1 MKLNKILTLAA
12 GALLVASCSD
22 IDEQYPQ
29 DNNITAEQLQE
40 ITKVNPERIN
50 ATFSGMFTM
59 MLEPYAVYGESGGRA
74 DDFGYGSMALSQDA
88 EGADLVMM
96 NNNYNWFS
104 TCGAMTSR
112 DASYANPYERY
123 KHPYT
128 QIGVCNQVI
137 ASYPEDTQDK
147 AAIYNMAQARAMRA
161 FAYMQLAPYF
171 AFDCASHPDDLCI
184 PILRDGVD
192 YANNPR
198 ATNKEVWEY
207 IVEDLN
213 YAVEKLAGFERPN
226 KMQIDQNVAY
236 GLRARAN
243 LAMGNWAE
251 AAADAEKAIDNYEP
265 ASIEDVSHPSFCKI
279 DEKNWMWGYIMT
291 EKQVLGDAGY
301 ATVASWI
308 SSFSWNGY
316 AAATENT
323 PMINVLL
330 YDKIPATDVRKGWWL
345 NANKQSPLLD
355 GLEWGTT
362 GVKGQAIPGWEDP
375 DGNKVPFPAYANV
388 KFGMKSGIGSTT
400 NNNDWPFMRV
410 EEMYLI
416 RAEGLAKSNREQE
429 ARDLLNFFVQN
440 YRDPSYRC
448 DMSSRSLADEIW
460 FQRRIE
466 LWGEGFF
473 TADMKRL
480 GKPLVRFHGEE
491 QESNVPDAFKF
502 NMQANDGWLNMRFS
516 KYEYEYN
523 MAIVDNKGGSLP
535 ESGQEPALR
544 DGVTD

>member
-12 GALLVASCSD
+12 GALIVASCSD

-29 DNNITAEQLQE
+29 GNSLTAEQLQE
-40 ITKVNPERIN
+40 TIEANPERIN
-50 ATFSGMFTM
+50 ATFTGMFSM
-59 MLEPYAVYGESGGRA
+59 MCKPYAVNGSSQRA

-88 EGADLVMM
+88 EGADLLLMD
-96 NNNYNWFS
+96 NNYNWFS
-104 TCGAMTSR
+104 TCGEFSSR
-112 DASYANPYERY
+112 DASYANPYQRY

-128 QIGVCNQVI
+128 QVGICNQVI

-147 AAIYNMAQARAMRA
+147 AAIYNIAQARAMRA

-171 AFDCASHPDDLCI
+171 AFDCVNNPDALCI

-207 IVEDLN
+207 IIEDLN
-213 YAVEKLAGFERPN
+213 YAVKNLAGFERPN
-226 KMQIDQNVAY
+226 KMQIDQDVAF

-243 LAMGNWAE
+243 LAMGNWK
-251 AAADAEKAIDNYEP
+251 AAANDADTVLQHNKFTP
-265 ASIEDVSHPSFCKI
+265 ASIEEVSHPAFCKI
-279 DEKNWMWGYIMT
+279 EERNWMWGFIMT
-291 EKQVLGDAGY
+291 EKMANDGAY
-301 ATVASWI
+301 ATVSSWI
-308 SSFSWNGY
+308 SAFSWNGY
-316 AAATENT
+316 AAATENV

-330 YDKIPATDVRKGWWL
+330 YNKIPETDVRKGWWL
-345 NANKQSPLLD
+345 NADKQSPLLE

-362 GVKGQAIPGWEDP
+362 GVKGQAIVDWEDP

-400 NNNDWPFMRV
+400 NNNDWPFMRI

-416 RAEGLAKSNREQE
+416 KAEGLAKSGDEGG
-429 ARDLLNFFVQN
+429 ARDILNTFVQT
-440 YRDPSYRC
+440 YRDPAYKC
-448 DMSSRSLADEIW
+448 EMSSRSLADEIW
-460 FQRRIE
+460 FQRRVE

-491 QESNVPDAFKF
+491 KESNVPDAFKF

-523 MAIVDNKGGSLP
+523 IGIVDNKGGNLP
-535 ESGQEPALR
+535 EAGQEPALR

>member
-12 GALLVASCSD
+12 GALLVASCND

-29 DNNITAEQLQE
+29 DNNITADQLQE
-40 ITKVNPERIN
+40 TTQANPERIN

-59 MLEPYAVYGESGGRA
+59 MMEPYAVSGASQGRA
-74 DDFGYGSMALSQDA
+74 DDFGYGSMAVSQDA
-88 EGADLVMM
+88 EGADFIMM
-96 NNNYNWFS
+96 DNDYNWFS
-104 TCGAMTSR
+104 TCGEMSSR
-112 DASYANPYERY
+112 DASYANPLQRY

-128 QIGVCNQVI
+128 QIGICNQVI
-137 ASYPEDTQDK
+137 ASYPEDTQDQ
-147 AAIYNMAQARAMRA
+147 AAIYNMAQAHAMRA

-207 IVEDLN
+207 IIEDLD
-213 YAVEKLAGFERPN
+213 YAVKNLAGFERPN
-226 KMQIDQNVAY
+226 KMQIDQKVAY

-243 LAMGNWAE
+243 LAMGNWK
-251 AAADAEKAIDNYEP
+251 AAADDADEAMKGYEP
-265 ASIEDVSHPSFCKI
+265 ASIEEVSHPTFCKI
-279 DEKNWMWGYIMT
+279 DEHNWMWGYIMT
-291 EKQVLGDAGY
+291 DKQVTGDAGY
-301 ATVASWI
+301 ASVASWI
-308 SSFSWNGY
+308 SAFSWNGY
-316 AAATENT
+316 AAATENV

-330 YDKIPATDVRKGWWL
+330 YNKIPATDVRKHWWL
-345 NANKQSPLLD
+345 DANKQSPLLD

-362 GVKGQAIPGWEDP
+362 GVKGQAIADWVDP
-375 DGNKVPFPAYANV
+375 DGNKLKFPAYGNV
-388 KFGMKSGIGSTT
+388 KFGMKAGIGSTT
-400 NNNDWPFMRV
+400 NSSDWPFMRV

-416 RAEGLAKSNREQE
+416 KAEGLAKSGNEKE
-429 ARDLLNFFVQN
+429 ARDVLEYFVKN
-440 YRDPSYRC
+440 YRDPSY
-448 DMSSRSLADEIW
+448 SSSASTRSLADEIW
-460 FQRRIE
+460 FQRRVE

-480 GKPLVRFHGEE
+480 GKPLVRFHADVDT
-491 QESNVPDAFKF
+491 NVPDAFKF
-502 NMQANDGWLNMRFS
+502 NMQANDPWLNMRFS

-523 MAIVDNKGGSLP
+523 KAIIDNKGGNLP
-535 ESGQEPALR
+535 EPDQEPALR

>member
-22 IDEQYPQ
+22 IDDQYPQ
-29 DNNITAEQLQE
+29 DNNMTADQLQE
-40 ITKVNPERIN
+40 TTQANPERIN
-50 ATFSGMFTM
+50 ATFTGMFSM
-59 MLEPYAVYGESGGRA
+59 MMKPYAVNGSSQRA

-96 NNNYNWFS
+96 DNNYNWFS
-104 TCGAMTSR
+104 TCGEMSSR
-112 DASYANPYERY
+112 DASYANPYQRY

-128 QIGVCNQVI
+128 QVGICNQVI
-137 ASYPEDTQDK
+137 ASYPENTKDQ
-147 AAIYNMAQARAMRA
+147 AAIYNMAQAHAMRA

-171 AFDCASHPDDLCI
+171 AFDCVNNPDALCI

-207 IVEDLN
+207 IIEDLN
-213 YAVEKLAGFERPN
+213 YAVEKLEGFERPN
-226 KMQIDQNVAY
+226 KMQIDQQVAY

-243 LAMGNWAE
+243 LAMGNWA
-251 AAADAEKAIDNYEP
+251 AAAEDAQKAMEGYEP
-265 ASIEDVSHPSFCKI
+265 ASIADVSKPSFCKI
-279 DEKNWMWGYIMT
+279 DERNWMWGFIMT
-291 EKQVLGDAGY
+291 EKMANDGAY
-301 ATVASWI
+301 ATVSSWL
-308 SSFSWNGY
+308 SAFSWDGY
-316 AAATENT
+316 AAATENV
-323 PMINVLL
+323 PSINVLL
-330 YDKIPATDVRKGWWL
+330 YNKIPETDVRKGWWL
-345 NANKQSPLLD
+345 NADKKSPLLE
-355 GLEWGTT
+355 GLEWATT
-362 GVKGQAIPGWEDP
+362 GVKGQAIVAWEDP
-375 DGNKVPFPAYANV
+375 DGNKSVFPDYANV
-388 KFGMKSGIGSTT
+388 KFGMKSGIGSTV

-416 RAEGLAKSNREQE
+416 RAEGLAKSGYEKE
-429 ARDLLNFFVQN
+429 ARDVLEYFVKNF
-440 YRDPSYRC
+440 RDPNYNST
-448 DMSSRSLADEIW
+448 MSSRTLADEIW

-480 GKPLVRFHGEE
+480 GKPLVRFHEDAD
-491 QESNVPDAFKF
+491 SNFPDAFKF

-523 MAIVDNKGGSLP
+523 MAIVDNKGGNLP